1 MKILKNKY
9 FWTVSLAIALVIIF
23 LALMPKPIDM
33 SLEKIGDGQESVV
46 FVYDPNLSVSNQQA
60 IEINK
65 AREVIGEKVTFL
77 IAKEGDPNSESFRKR
92 YRARS
97 AELLFFN
104 SNGELIDRKVALVS
118 AEEFIGIM
126 SGR

>member
-9 FWTVSLAIALVIIF
+9 LWTVSLVIALVIIF

-33 SLEKIGDGQESVV
+33 NLEKIGDGQESVV
-46 FVYDPNLSVSNQQA
+46 FVYDPNLAVSNQQV

-65 AREVIGEKVTFL
+65 VHEALGEKVTFL

-92 YRARS
+92 YRAHP

-104 SNGELIDRKVALVS
+104 CNGELIDRKVALVS
-118 AEEFIGIM
+118 AEEFIGTM